1 VTSRTTVI
9 GLVASLIT
17 LVAVPIVW
25 VGHEGQEGWGGGAD
39 RTDLAGGA
47 GAVEREPGGIPRP
60 PVSTI
65 APSTPAPVRTRAA
78 ALPITGTARPAVPV
92 ELVVGGIDLRIPIVA
107 TGVATDGQMQLPAD
121 PARIGWYRY
130 GATPGSGR
138 GSVVLGGHLD
148 SRQYGVGPLVR
159 LARTRPGDVIE
170 LGLSDGRSLKYRTE
184 AVRNVDKQALALD
197 DVFDRDGPRRL
208 RLVTCGGEY
217 LPDRGGYQQNLVVT
231 AVPAE

>member
-1 VTSRTTVI
+1 V
-9 GLVASLIT
+9 
-17 LVAVPIVW
+17 
-25 VGHEGQEGWGGGAD
+25 D
-39 RTDLAGGA
+39 
-47 GAVEREPGGIPRP
+47 
-60 PVSTI
+60 
-65 APSTPAPVRTRAA
+65 
-78 ALPITGTARPAVPV
+78 
-92 ELVVGGIDLRIPIVA
+92 GIDLRVPVVA

-121 PARIGWYRY
+121 PARIGWYSY
-130 GATPGSGR
+130 GPAPGSGR

-170 LGLSDGRSLKYRTE
+170 LGLLDGRTMRYRTE

-197 DVFDRDGPRRL
+197 DVFDRNGPRRL
-208 RLVTCGGEY
+208 RLITCGGEY

>member
-17 LVAVPIVW
+17 LVAVPILW
-25 VGHEGQEGWGGGAD
+25 SGHEGQEGWGGGAD
-39 RTDLAGGA
+39 RADWTGRA
-47 GAVEREPGGIPRP
+47 GAVERKPGGVPRP
-60 PVSTI
+60 PGSAI
-65 APSTPAPVRTRAA
+65 APSTPVRTRAA
-78 ALPITGTARPAVPV
+78 ALPTTGTARPAVPV
-92 ELVVGGIDLRIPIVA
+92 ELVVNGIDLRVPVVA
-107 TGVATDGQMQLPAD
+107 TGVAADGQMQLPAD
-121 PARIGWYRY
+121 PARIGWYSY
-130 GATPGSGR
+130 GPAPGSGR

-197 DVFDRDGPRRL
+197 DVFDRNGPRRL
-208 RLVTCGGEY
+208 RLITCGGEY